1 MSIARRNRSRSLELN
16 VLVSYCPDAIALIA
30 ELNSKNSGGVF
41 SISGTI
47 FEWGEISRLLP
58 DFDPKVTFLP
68 MDLDAKHVYHLDG
81 LGSKRKREIENLHSL
96 PDSSLVNG
104 KADVLVVDA
113 QGNAKYLSVKDG
125 SVPAKLGQKSAKTS
139 YGIAVLEG
147 GLGQL
152 ESQQVPSTINW
163 TDTQLSEAQFQKI
176 SSAHRRL
183 AYIKSHQRAKWDDLV
198 KSRMAD
204 AISNLKEF
212 GKTLK
217 SDKSS
222 LGAFVEDTLVGVTG
236 ISSKFFIV
244 RNDEAFS
251 VFDLLNLVQDAS
263 LVVTDYNTDNKY
275 SLILELVLDDR
286 TYGLTKIEPSF
297 EGLAENVSQ
306 TKGIIFHFQQ
316 YKNPASGLGFSDLLT
331 EIGK

>member
-1 MSIARRNRSRSLELN
+1 MSAARRNKSRSLELN
-16 VLVSYCPDAIALIA
+16 VLISYCPERNDLVA
-30 ELNSKNSGGVF
+30 ELTSNNSGGVY
-41 SISGTI
+41 SVKERV

-58 DFDPKVTFLP
+58 DFDSNAIFSPLE
-68 MDLDAKHVYHLDG
+68 MNAKYVYHLDG
-81 LGSKRKREIENLHSL
+81 LGSKRKREIEDLHGL
-96 PDSSLVNG
+96 ADSSLVKG
-104 KADVLVVDA
+104 KADILVVDVN
-113 QGNAKYLSVKDG
+113 GRAKYLSVKDG

-183 AYIKSHQRAKWDDLV
+183 AYIKSHQREKWDGLV
-198 KSRMAD
+198 KSRMKD
-204 AISNLKEF
+204 AIANLKDF
-212 GKTLK
+212 GNTLK

-236 ISSKFFIV
+236 ISKQFFIV
-244 RNDEAFS
+244 RNDEAYS
-251 VFDLLNLVQDAS
+251 VSDLLNLVQNSS
-263 LVVTDYNTDNKY
+263 LVVKDYNTDNKY
-275 SLILELVLDDR
+275 SLILELILDDR
-286 TYGLTKIEPSF
+286 TYGLTKIEPAF
-297 EGLAENVSQ
+297 EGLAEKVSQ
-306 TKGIIFHFQQ
+306 TKGIIFHFQY
-316 YKNPASGLGFSDLLT
+316 YKNPTSGLGFADLLA

>member
-1 MSIARRNRSRSLELN
+1 MSSARKNKSRSLELN
-16 VLVSYCPDAIALIA
+16 VLVSYCPDAHNLVA
-30 ELNSKNSGGVF
+30 ELTSKNSGGVF
-41 SISGTI
+41 SVSGTV

-58 DFDPKVTFLP
+58 EFDAKVTFVP
-68 MDLDAKHVYHLDG
+68 MELDPKYVYHLDG
-81 LGSKRKREIENLHSL
+81 LGSKRKREIENLHNL
-96 PDSSLVNG
+96 PESSLIKG

-113 QGNAKYLSVKDG
+113 QGNTKYLSVKDG

-139 YGIAVLEG
+139 YGTAVLEG

-152 ESQQVPSTINW
+152 EAQQVPSTINW
-163 TDTQLSEAQFQKI
+163 TDTKLSEAQFQKI
-176 SSAHRRL
+176 SNADRRL
-183 AYIKSHQRAKWDDLV
+183 AYIKSHQRAKWDGLV

-204 AISNLKEF
+204 AISNLKQF
-212 GKTLK
+212 GSTLK

-244 RNDEAFS
+244 RNDEAFLVS
-251 VFDLLNLVQDAS
+251 DILNLVQDAS
-263 LVVTDYNTDNKY
+263 LVVKDYNTENKY

-286 TYGLTKIEPSF
+286 TYGLTKIEPAF
-297 EGLAENVSQ
+297 EGLAEKVSQ

-316 YKNPASGLGFSDLLT
+316 YKNPASGLGFSDFLT